1 MDPLAFSTDDDV
13 SSGSAPGSSSPSG
26 FFNPGSDPNADPN
39 QVLNVRHP
47 ESPYG
52 LIQEVLPA
60 LSNQW
65 VMLKRYL
72 WRWGLL
78 DQAHDIPERWSLL
91 SDAPSPH

>member
-60 LSNQW
+60 DKKNPPR
-65 VMLKRYL
+65 V
-72 WRWGLL
+72 RWEKIYIILL
-78 DQAHDIPERWSLL
+78 
-91 SDAPSPH
+91 